1 MADHVNTDENKDT
14 SGDIAD
20 ENVLSLS
27 DTIRQVKSRQADQSD
42 VVVDMKEAELARI
55 ELLGEALE
63 SVASEVPSGH
73 DQFEFAVS
81 KGEPPRYWVDMTTF
95 VAMGSDKR
103 TYRLL
108 KDTRHGRTVLAES
121 GDKSDIAKH
130 ITEYVAEQVLE
141 KQKLFEGERL
151 SAKAIAAREAEI
163 AADIE
168 KSKQMSKRKPSRM
181 LWFMLG
187 LIVGVGALLAYAWF
201 NVPNAL

>member
-1 MADHVNTDENKDT
+1 MADHVKTDENAEK
-14 SGDIAD
+14 SGS
-20 ENVLSLS
+20 ETETTVLSLS
-27 DTIRQVKSRQADQSD
+27 DTIRRVKSRQADQSD

-55 ELLGEALE
+55 QLLGEALE
-63 SVASEVPSGH
+63 SVASEIPSGH

-108 KDTRHGRTVLAES
+108 KDTRLGRTVLAES

-130 ITEYVAEQVLE
+130 ITEYVAEQILE

-151 SAKAIAAREAEI
+151 SVKAMAARETEI
-163 AADIE
+163 VADIE
-168 KSKQMSKRKPSRM
+168 KSKQMSKRKPSRI
-181 LWFMLG
+181 LWFLLG